1 MINQKDVI
9 SWLKSEGW
17 EITDRYSAGGG
28 TTTILE
34 RQGHEIS
41 LTNWRLGVEDV
52 AKVYGEHPV
61 HIRREVMQHAGS
73 IPSAGDDSCLA
84 DYARIKRL
92 LDVYG
97 EGEDDIWV
105 SDTVEDLLK
114 EISGKRRKINNL
126 RKELNNI
133 LEAL

>member
-17 EITDRYSAGGG
+17 KITDRYSAGGG

-34 RQGHEIS
+34 RGDQEIS

-61 HIRREVMQHAGS
+61 HIHREIMQSNGL
-73 IPSAGDDSCLA
+73 IPSAGDDSRLA
-84 DYARIKRL
+84 DYTRIERL
-92 LDVYG
+92 IDVYG
-97 EGEDDIWV
+97 AGGDGTWA

-114 EISGKRRKINNL
+114 KASNMERKINSL
-126 RKELNNI
+126 RKELSSI